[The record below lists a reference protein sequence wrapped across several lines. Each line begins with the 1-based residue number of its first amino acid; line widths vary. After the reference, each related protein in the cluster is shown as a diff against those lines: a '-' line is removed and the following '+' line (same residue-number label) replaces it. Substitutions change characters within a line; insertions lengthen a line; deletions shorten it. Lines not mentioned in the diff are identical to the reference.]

1 LPRQGVE
8 ILSGDLSIFDP
19 SDRVLP
25 ACDLVIH
32 LAGVVNAQTEDAY
45 DAINF
50 RAVQSLVR
58 CIARQSWKP
67 RRFLFASSLAAAG
80 PTSLGVRLTESD
92 ACKPIDAYGRAK
104 LDAEQFLREAP
115 FPVTSF
121 RPSVVFGPKD
131 PATFTFFR
139 MAARGFG
146 FRVSGPPQGFSF
158 VDVDDLVDA
167 IVALTEDATADHRTY
182 FVSSR
187 QDTDTSQLWEALS
200 AAIGRRVRVIVVPR
214 PFLRGASV
222 ASTALS
228 KIFRFKNQLDQ
239 KQCAQLTAPA
249 FLCSSDALERA
260 HAWRPKLELI
270 DSLRK
275 AVEGYRAD
283 GWL

>member
-1 LPRQGVE
+1 VE
-8 ILSGDLSIFDP
+8 ILSGDLSIFER
-19 SDRVLP
+19 SDQVLP

-32 LAGVVNAQTEDAY
+32 LAGVVNAESEDAY

-58 CIARQSWKP
+58 CVARQSWKP

-80 PTSLGVRLTESD
+80 PTTLGVRMTESD
-92 ACKPIDAYGRAK
+92 ACKPVEAYGQSK
-104 LDAEQFLREAP
+104 LDAEQFLRDAP

-121 RPSVVFGPKD
+121 RPSIVIGPRD
-131 PATFTFFR
+131 TATLTFFR
-139 MAARGFG
+139 MASRGFG

-158 VDVDDLVDA
+158 VDIDDLVDA
-167 IVALTEDATADHRTY
+167 IVAMAEDTTTDHRTY
-182 FVSSR
+182 FVSSLR
-187 QDTDTSQLWEALS
+187 DTDTSGLWKAMSEVL
-200 AAIGRRVRVIVVPR
+200 GRRVRVLVVPR

-228 KIFRFKNQLDQ
+228 KVFRFKNQLDQ
-239 KQCAQLTAPA
+239 KQCDQLMAPA
-249 FLCSSDALERA
+249 FLCSSEALERGLG
-260 HAWRPKLELI
+260 WRPRFELI

-275 AVEGYRAD
+275 AVDGYRAD